1 MLQIGICDD
10 ETVIAARMEELIFET
25 CRAEGIQAGVEVFY
39 SGNTLSE
46 EVRRGTRY
54 DLLYLDIHMQKGN
67 GISAAEQIRKLDD
80 NVLLIFVSGYDQYL
94 MELFRLDVFEFV
106 KKPFEKESFVQT
118 FLRAVRK
125 VGEKN
130 HYFVYAYR
138 GEEFKLPCME
148 ILYFESRGRKIWI
161 HMKNETAFFNGKL
174 SDAFLKN
181 PPVLSGQLSF
191 HPVQKQIG
199 GQTAQPHCSA
209 DRCGRSCCWE
219 GKSMY
224 EVGKSILNLMLL
236 ISTVWIIYRVL
247 GTFFEKRKW
256 TVLSWISWGPL
267 ITFQAFVEF
276 RDQLASGIW
285 MLTIT
290 ICLVTLVSITC
301 YRKAGIRKLLIVA
314 FLYSFWSVTEI
325 FVYTFIR
332 MLKMDARSTYDLGEL
347 CPK

>member
-39 SGNTLSE
+39 SGNTLLE

-125 VGEKN
+125 VGEKS

-148 ILYFESRGRKIWI
+148 ILFFESRGRKIWI
-161 HMKNETAFFNGKL
+161 HMKNGETAFFNGKL
-174 SDAFLKN
+174 SDVEEKLRGGKVPFLRIHQ
-181 PPVLSGQLSF
+181 S
-191 HPVQKQIG
+191 
-199 GQTAQPHCSA
+199 
-209 DRCGRSCCWE
+209 
-219 GKSMY
+219 Y
-224 EVGKSILNLMLL
+224 
-236 ISTVWIIYRVL
+236 
-247 GTFFEKRKW
+247 
-256 TVLSWISWGPL
+256 
-267 ITFQAFVEF
+267 
-276 RDQLASGIW
+276 
-285 MLTIT
+285 
-290 ICLVTLVSITC
+290 LVN
-301 YRKAGIRKLLIVA
+301 YH
-314 FLYSFWSVTEI
+314 
-325 FVYTFIR
+325 FIR
-332 MLKMDARSTYDLGEL
+332 SRNRSEVRLLNHIVLPIAEDRRKDFGREYGRLLGGEIDV
-347 CPK
+347 